1 MSKVLAWATD
11 SIIYWDIEEKVK
23 NRFIEGDQ
31 VVFDILFVKWLW
43 GMQVEISSRQLSVEV
58 RRGQSRAYKCKNH

>member
-1 MSKVLAWATD
+1 MMSKVLAWATDD

-43 GMQVEISSRQLSVEV
+43 GIQVEISSRQLSQK
-58 RRGQSRAYKCKNH
+58 RRTEQGI

>member
-58 RRGQSRAYKCKNH
+58 RRGQSRAYKCENH

>member
-1 MSKVLAWATD
+1 MMPKVLAWAMDD

-43 GMQVEISSRQLSVEV
+43 GIQVEISSRQLSQK
-58 RRGQSRAYKCKNH
+58 RRTEQII